1 MRRREFITLIGSAA
15 AVSLLLVPVV
25 RAQEPGRI
33 YRLSVMVG
41 AARQAPRIVAFFD
54 ELKGLGFVEGHN
66 LQIVAGGFGLRE
78 DQYTEVAATVAKSAP
93 DVIFCMD
100 DRTIRAIQEA
110 IHTVPIVAMAA
121 DMAALGFVRSLAR
134 PGGNT
139 TGVSLLAPE
148 LDGKRQG
155 ILMEAV
161 PGAQRIAVLAD
172 PIVTQAHLQAL
183 QNATRARG
191 VEV

>member
-33 YRLSVMVG
+33 YRLGVIAG
-41 AARQAPRIVAFFD
+41 PARQAPRIVAFFD

-66 LQIVAGGFGLRE
+66 LQIVAGGFGLRQ

-93 DVIFCMD
+93 DVILCTHD
-100 DRTIRAIQEA
+100 QAVRAIQEA
-110 IHTVPIVAMAA
+110 THTIPIVAMAA

-161 PGAQRIAVLAD
+161 PGARRIAVLAD
-172 PIVTQAHLQAL
+172 PIVT
-183 QNATRARG
+183 
-191 VEV
+191 